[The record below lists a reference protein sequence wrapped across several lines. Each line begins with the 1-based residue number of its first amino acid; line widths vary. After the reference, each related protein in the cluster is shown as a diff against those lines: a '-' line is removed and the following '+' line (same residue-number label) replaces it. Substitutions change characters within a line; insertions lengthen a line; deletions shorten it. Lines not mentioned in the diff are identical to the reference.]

1 MLGLVDEAF
10 PRGCR
15 ISPEW
20 LLFKPVIYLSGFM
33 GCLQS
38 MVCVRAATS
47 RLKMDVNRVVYPACT
62 NNADLFKGD
71 ISPLI
76 YYK

>member
-1 MLGLVDEAF
+1 MVGVVDEAF

-20 LLFKPVIYLSGFM
+20 LLFKPVIYLPGFM
-33 GCLQS
+33 GCVQS
-38 MVCVRAATS
+38 MESVRGTAS
-47 RLKMDVNRVVYPACT
+47 RLNMDVNRVVYPACT

-71 ISPLI
+71 ISLLI
-76 YYK
+76 YYE